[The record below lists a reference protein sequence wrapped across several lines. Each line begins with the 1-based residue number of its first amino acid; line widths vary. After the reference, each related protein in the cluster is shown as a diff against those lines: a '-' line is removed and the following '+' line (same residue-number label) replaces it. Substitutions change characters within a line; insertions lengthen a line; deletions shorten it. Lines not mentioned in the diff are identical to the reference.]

1 MTFSFVCILYLLC
14 QTNRVVVASFNQ
26 FGIPPE
32 TIKDSM
38 QLGMDVP
45 RVYIVPV
52 ERFCREQGPSL
63 GVNLAVSSR
72 NRR

>member
-1 MTFSFVCILYLLC
+1 
-14 QTNRVVVASFNQ
+14 
-26 FGIPPE
+26 
-32 TIKDSM
+32 M

-63 GVNLAVSSR
+63 GVNLAVSPRINSCNNGQSCFSR
-72 NRR
+72 YHYRNSSSQLTLPIL

>member
-1 MTFSFVCILYLLC
+1 MILLLWLC
-14 QTNRVVVASFNQ
+14 VVSEFERLQ

-38 QLGMDVP
+38 RLGMDVP
-45 RVYIVPV
+45 TVYIVPV

-63 GVNLAVSSR
+63 GVNLAVSFSGLVGSCA
-72 NRR
+72 

>member
-1 MTFSFVCILYLLC
+1 M
-14 QTNRVVVASFNQ
+14 ASSLDKPQ

-38 QLGMDVP
+38 QMGIDVP

-63 GVNLAVSSR
+63 GVNLAVCYFWLPFLV
-72 NRR
+72 